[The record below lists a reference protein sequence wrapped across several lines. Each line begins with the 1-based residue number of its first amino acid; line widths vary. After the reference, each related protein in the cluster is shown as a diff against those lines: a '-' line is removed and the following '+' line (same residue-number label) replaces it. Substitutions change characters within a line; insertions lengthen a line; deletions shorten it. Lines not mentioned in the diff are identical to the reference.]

1 MVEESMKNAIK
12 LTVRTTLPK
21 LKLSIEPET
30 LSIDNIAQIIL
41 VCDRIFWTEMS
52 ELYMT
57 TSTYNEYKLLLRK
70 EEENITSY
78 LQVAPK
84 QKWLQTALRLSQ
96 MMHFR

>member
-1 MVEESMKNAIK
+1 MVEESMKNSIK
-12 LTVRTTLPK
+12 LMVRTTLPK

-30 LSIDNIAQIIL
+30 LSMDNIAQIIL

-70 EEENITSY
+70 EEENIASY
-78 LQVAPK
+78 LQAAPK
-84 QKWLQTALRLSQ
+84 QKWLQTALRLNQ